1 MNLWA
6 AVILAALL
14 LDFAVERLA
23 DVLNLG
29 HLGRPLPPEFRDLYD
44 ADRYRRAQRYT
55 RARTRFGMLVA
66 TVDLA
71 ALLAFWFARG
81 FDRLDQTVRALGFG
95 VIATGLVFV
104 GALGAARLV
113 LALPF
118 SWWSTFVIEERFG
131 FNRTTPRTFWTD
143 VVKGGL
149 LALVL
154 GGPLLA
160 AVLWLF
166 AAAGARAWLWC
177 WLASALYLIAVQ
189 VIAPTWILP
198 LFNRFTPLPEGR
210 LREAILAYA
219 RAVGFPLEDVFVID
233 GSRRSTKG
241 NAFFTGFGRHKRVA
255 LFDTLIERLDPGEL
269 VAVLAHEVGHYRRGH
284 VVIGLGLAIAQL
296 GLVFWLLSLCLA
308 RPGLFRAFFMHERPI
323 YAGLVC
329 CALLFTPGERA
340 LAVVLHAVARRHE
353 VAADAFAVETTGTG
367 VRLASALKRL
377 AADAL
382 ANPTPHP
389 LHVALHHSHPP
400 LLARLRALAAPPT
413 RAD

>member
-6 AVILAALL
+6 AIILAALL

-23 DVLNLG
+23 DALDLG

-66 TVDLA
+66 TADLA
-71 ALLAFWFARG
+71 ALLVVWFARG
-81 FDRLDQTVRALGFG
+81 FDRLDQAVRGLGMG
-95 VIATGLVFV
+95 VIATGLAFA
-104 GALGAARLV
+104 GALGVARLV
-113 LALPF
+113 LSLPF
-118 SWWSTFVIEERFG
+118 RWWSTFVIEELFA

-177 WLASALYLIAVQ
+177 WLASALYLIGVQ
-189 VIAPTWILP
+189 VIAPSCILP

-233 GSRRSTKG
+233 GSRRSTRG

-255 LFDTLIERLDPGEL
+255 LFDTLIERLEPDEL

-296 GLVFWLLSLCLA
+296 GLVF
-308 RPGLFRAFFMHERPI
+308 
-323 YAGLVC
+323 

-340 LAVVLHAVARRHE
+340 LALVLLAVARRHE
-353 VAADAFAVETTGTG
+353 VAADAFAVATTGTG
-367 VRLASALKRL
+367 ERLASALGRL

-382 ANPTPHP
+382 STPTPHP
-389 LHVALHHSHPP
+389 LQVALHHSHPP
-400 LLARLRALAAPPT
+400 LLARVRALAPPPT

>member
-6 AVILAALL
+6 AIILAALL
-14 LDFAVERLA
+14 LDFVVERLA
-23 DVLNLG
+23 DVLD
-29 HLGRPLPPEFRDLYD
+29 LGRLGRTLPPELRDVYD
-44 ADRYRRAQRYT
+44 AERYRRAQRYAQ
-55 RARTRFGMLVA
+55 ARTRFGILVA

-71 ALLAFWFARG
+71 ALLALWFARG
-81 FDRLDQTVRALGFG
+81 FDRLDQAVRGLGLG
-95 VIATGLVFV
+95 VVATGLLF
-104 GALGAARLV
+104 LGGLGLARLV

-118 SWWSTFVIEERFG
+118 RWWSTFVIEERFA

-233 GSRRSTKG
+233 GSRRSTRG

-255 LFDTLIERLDPGEL
+255 LFDTLIERLEPDEL

-284 VVIGLGLAIAQL
+284 VVIGLGLAIVQL
-296 GLVFWLLSLCLA
+296 GLAFWLLSLCLA
-308 RPGLFRAFFMHERPI
+308 RPGLFRAFFMQERPI
-323 YAGLVC
+323 YAGLVF
-329 CALLFTPGERA
+329 CALLFTPIERA
-340 LAVVLHAVARRHE
+340 LAVVLHAVSRRHE
-353 VAADAFAVETTGTG
+353 VAADAFAVATTGTG
-367 VRLASALKRL
+367 ERLASALKRL

-382 ANPTPHP
+382 SNPTPHP
-389 LHVALHHSHPP
+389 LQVALRHSHPP
-400 LLARLRALAAPPT
+400 VLARVRALQSPPS
-413 RAD
+413 R

>member
-6 AVILAALL
+6 AIILAALL
-14 LDFAVERLA
+14 LDFVVERLA
-23 DVLNLG
+23 DVLD
-29 HLGRPLPPEFRDLYD
+29 LGRLGRTLPPELRDVYD
-44 ADRYRRAQRYT
+44 AERYRRAQRYAQ
-55 RARTRFGMLVA
+55 ARTRFGILVA

-71 ALLAFWFARG
+71 ALLALWFARG
-81 FDRLDQTVRALGFG
+81 FDRLDQAVRGLGLG
-95 VIATGLVFV
+95 VVATGLLF
-104 GALGAARLV
+104 LGGLGLARLV

-118 SWWSTFVIEERFG
+118 RWWSTFVIEERFG
-131 FNRTTPRTFWTD
+131 LNRTTPRTFWTD

-154 GGPLLA
+154 GSPPLA

-177 WLASALYLIAVQ
+177 WLASALYLIGVQ
-189 VIAPTWILP
+189 VIAPSCILP

-233 GSRRSTKG
+233 GSRRSTRG

-308 RPGLFRAFFMHERPI
+308 RPGLFQAFFMHERPI
-323 YAGLVC
+323 YAGLVF

-340 LAVVLHAVARRHE
+340 LALVLLAVARRHE
-353 VAADAFAVETTGTG
+353 VVADAFAVATTGTG
-367 VRLASALKRL
+367 ERLASALGRL

-389 LHVALHHSHPP
+389 LQVALHHSHPP
-400 LLARLRALAAPPT
+400 LLARVRALAPPPT